1 MKGLKKLALASA
13 VAAAPFA
20 QAELVAMDD
29 SVLGEMTGQAG
40 VSIELSAQMS
50 IGSFTYSDTDGIDG
64 NGAPLVGAGAGAAG
78 SFNVNNITLGGN
90 GSEILDPVTG
100 LGTGEFRTALDD
112 IKIDIDVDANEGL
125 VIHLGG
131 TNTFDVLTG
140 GAQAVDFGL
149 SVGSADVN
157 GAVLASNINIE
168 GYLGPID
175 IQIQNDSTIN
185 VDAYFQVTNGS
196 MNIDVLG
203 MGISNLKIGDDAA
216 PLLSGDYADKLA
228 DVYNYAAV
236 NQAGVEFTTLEAQ
249 ATGARAQATAD
260 QTAADNWVQDGTNV
274 NGAGEPIDVNG
285 ATQAELQAT
294 ADASDT
300 TALQAEGAVQAII
313 DGSTGGVKNMA
324 YVGMTITTGAAS
336 YGGIDNSNTA
346 APVKEGYLVSNALVV
361 AIDAMNMDISA
372 DISLGTTTKVNADT
386 NAVLAAPAAASLGT
400 IAIND
405 LDLSGTTLKIYGH

>member
-50 IGSFTYSDTDGIDG
+50 IGSFTYTDTDGIDG
-64 NGAPLVGAGAGAAG
+64 NGAPLVGAGAGVAG
-78 SFNVNNITLGGN
+78 SFNVSNITLGGN
-90 GSEILDPVTG
+90 GSEIMDPNTG
-100 LGTGEFRTALDD
+100 NPTGQFRTALDD

-149 SVGSADVN
+149 SIGSADVN

-185 VDAYFQVTNGS
+185 VDAYFEVTNGS

-228 DVYNYAAV
+228 DVYNYASV
-236 NQAGVEFTTLEAQ
+236 QAGLGEFTTLEAN
-249 ATGARAQATAD
+249 AVAAESAR
-260 QTAADNWVQDGTNV
+260 DNWVDDPGTPAGQDA
-274 NGAGEPIDVNG
+274 AGVTLADRT
-285 ATQAELQAT
+285 TQAAQAR
-294 ADASDT
+294 
-300 TALQAEGAVQAII
+300 GAVNTVIAN
-313 DGSTGGVKNMA
+313 STGGVDNMA

-386 NAVLAAPAAASLGT
+386 GAVLAAPAAASLGS

>member
-64 NGAPLVGAGAGAAG
+64 NGAPLVGAGAGVAG
-78 SFNVNNITLGGN
+78 SFNVRDITLGGN

-140 GAQAVDFGL
+140 GEQAVDFGL

-185 VDAYFQVTNGS
+185 VDAYFEVTNGS

-236 NQAGVEFTTLEAQ
+236 NQAGVEFTTLEAN
-249 ATGARAQATAD
+249 ATATATAASD
-260 QTAADNWVQDGTNV
+260 FATLTANDPVQADADAQTAGFADAAAYQASLDADAATAQGTV
-274 NGAGEPIDVNG
+274 NAIIAG
-285 ATQAELQAT
+285 AT
-294 ADASDT
+294 
-300 TALQAEGAVQAII
+300 
-313 DGSTGGVKNMA
+313 DGVDNMA
-324 YVGMTITTGAAS
+324 YVGMTISTGSAQ

-372 DISLGTTTKVNADT
+372 DISMGTTTVVNADT
-386 NAVLAAPAAASLGT
+386 GAVLAAPAAASLGS
-400 IAIND
+400 IAINN

>member
-50 IGSFTYSDTDGIDG
+50 IGSFTYTDTDGIDG
-64 NGAPLVGAGAGAAG
+64 NGAPLAGTGAAG
-78 SFNVNNITLGGN
+78 SFNVRNITLGGSGAEITDQN
-90 GSEILDPVTG
+90 GV
-100 LGTGEFRTALDD
+100 GTGAFYGTALDD

-140 GAQAVDFGL
+140 GAQAVDFAL
-149 SVGSADVN
+149 NVGSADVN

-168 GYLGPID
+168 GFLGPID

-185 VDAYFQVTNGS
+185 VDAYFEVTNGS

-203 MGISNLKIGDDAA
+203 MGISNLTIGDDAA
-216 PLLSGDYADKLA
+216 PILSGAYASKLA

-249 ATGARAQATAD
+249 AAGAQAQATAD
-260 QTAADNWVQDGTNV
+260 QAAADAWTEDPGNPGSGV
-274 NGAGEPIDVNG
+274 DVNG
-285 ATQAELQAT
+285 DTQADLQAI
-294 ADASDT
+294 ADASEA
-300 TALQAEGAVQAII
+300 TANTAQGAVDAIVA
-313 DGSTGGVKNMA
+313 GSTSGVSNMA
-324 YVGMTITTGAAS
+324 YVGMTITTGAAQ

-346 APVKEGYLVSNALVV
+346 APVKEGYLVSNALIVS
-361 AIDAMNMDISA
+361 IDAMNMDIGA

-386 NAVLAAPAAASLGT
+386 GAVLAAPAAASLGS